1 MEPAGKEDGGV
12 KKLDIIY
19 FLSSMGHMEHPHL
32 IRVQHLNGNGVYL
45 RDVKRWLADLRGKEM
60 PEAFSWSC
68 KRRYKSGYVWQDL
81 MDDDLIM
88 PVCDSE
94 YVLKGSQLIPNNN
107 VPLDATRY
115 FQKQAADDEQP
126 IQEQASMD
134 HAPAASNP
142 SSQVYKHSPQYGSER
157 STLTEDDSMENEQV
171 SSKLE
176 TSRLLNNDNFSL
188 SSNSKSPPCTKTKS
202 SKSNSSGTGASHI
215 FRNLLTCGAVDTN
228 DAVLVVL
235 NRSTK
240 ITNAE
245 MCKGDKLRGPPTAW
259 TQQRHTAW
267 DSNSNKDNKE
277 TGFGSPKVDSAAKV
291 ISAAYRPVGE
301 PSCSLCGKPFKPEK
315 LHSHMKSCKGMKTCA
330 RTSSAF
336 VKKTPV
342 NSSDQQSAT
351 GYFLTN

>member
-1 MEPAGKEDGGV
+1 MEPAGKEDGEV

-19 FLSSMGHMEHPHL
+19 FLTRMGHMEHPHL
-32 IRVQHLNGNGVYL
+32 LRVQHLNGNSVYL

-81 MDDDLIM
+81 MDADLII

-107 VPLDATRY
+107 VPLDATRH
-115 FQKQAADDEQP
+115 FQKRAVDD
-126 IQEQASMD
+126 EQASMD

-157 STLTEDDSMENEQV
+157 STLTEDDSMEHELV
-171 SSKLE
+171 TSKLE
-176 TSRLLNNDNFSL
+176 TSHLLNNDNFSL
-188 SSNSKSPPCTKTKS
+188 SSNTKSPSCTKTKS
-202 SKSNSSGTGASHI
+202 SKTNSSGTGASHI

-240 ITNAE
+240 ITNSG
-245 MCKGDKLRGPPTAW
+245 MCKGDKLRGSPTAW
-259 TQQRHTAW
+259 TQQHHTAW
-267 DSNSNKDNKE
+267 DSNSKKDNKE
-277 TGFGSPKVDSAAKV
+277 AGFGSPKVVSAAKV

-301 PSCSLCGKPFKPEK
+301 PSCSQCGKPFKPEK

-330 RTSSAF
+330 KTSSAF

-342 NSSDQQSAT
+342 NSSYQQSAT